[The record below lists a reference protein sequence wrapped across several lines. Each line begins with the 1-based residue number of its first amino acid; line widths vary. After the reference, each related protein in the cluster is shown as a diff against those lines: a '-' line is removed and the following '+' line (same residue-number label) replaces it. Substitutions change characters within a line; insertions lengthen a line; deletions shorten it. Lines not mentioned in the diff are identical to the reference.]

1 VVSCPL
7 FPSTTSFAAA
17 SDSWH
22 VHSSSPL
29 PAADQVSGAGY
40 SECEVETDTT
50 TLQVE
55 TSATALE
62 LEMNAADLE
71 LETSVASL

>member
-7 FPSTTSFAAA
+7 FSSTISFATA

-29 PAADQVSGAGY
+29 LVADQVLGAGY
-40 SECEVETDTT
+40 SECEVETDATA
-50 TLQVE
+50 LQVE
-55 TSATALE
+55 ISVVALE
-62 LEMNAADLE
+62 LETNAADLE
-71 LETSVASL
+71 LETSTTSL